1 MKRAATAFVLLLAL
15 SPLARADEESGTK
28 KLFGGMLKRVKVNVG
43 GKEYG
48 VNERQLEG
56 ATKTVKAFR
65 KSAEEIS
72 ESEERFIGRAVS
84 AQLLSRYKPYDD
96 EALNGYLQ
104 SVLQAV
110 AGVSDRPEIG
120 GGWHAQ
126 ALDSDEVN
134 AFAAPGGFVL
144 VTTGLLKKLKSEDEL
159 AGVLAHE
166 AAHVCLKHGLKTIK
180 ASRLT
185 KAFSIL
191 GAEAA
196 KEYSP
201 SELKQLTE
209 VFGGAVDDVVNDL
222 VVKGYSRD
230 KEYEA
235 DKKGAAYARAAN
247 YDPEGLSRSIEALGG
262 AKGGLLKTHPG
273 AKQRLKEL
281 ESEPVS
287 PSEDYRESAA
297 RQKRFE
303 ARLSVP

>member
-1 MKRAATAFVLLLAL
+1 MKRAAAALAMLLTLGL
-15 SPLARADEESGTK
+15 GARAQEESGTK
-28 KLFGGMLKRVKVNVG
+28 KLFGGMLKKVKVNVG
-43 GKEYG
+43 GKDYG

-72 ESEERFIGRAVS
+72 ESEERFIGRAVA
-84 AQLLSRYKPYDD
+84 AQLLSRYKPYED

-126 ALDSDEVN
+126 ALDSEEVN

-144 VTTGLLKKLKSEDEL
+144 VTTGLLKTLKSEDEL

-166 AAHVCLKHGLKTIK
+166 TAHVCLKHGLKTIK

-201 SELKQLTE
+201 SEIKQLTE

-235 DKKGAAYARAAN
+235 DKAGARYARAAN
-247 YDPEGLSRSIEALGG
+247 YDPEGLSRSIEALGDV
-262 AKGGLLKTHPG
+262 KGGMLKTHPG
-273 AKQRLKEL
+273 SKQRLKEL
-281 ESEPVS
+281 AKEPGEA
-287 PSEDYRESAA
+287 SEDYQDSPARRKRFAA
-297 RQKRFE
+297 RL
-303 ARLSVP
+303 AGL